1 MLCLQ
6 AASLKGALSC
16 LGTVV
21 AALDPGNWPLAARP
35 FQVLFAYVLDLRPK
49 VRKRAQS
56 GVQAV
61 FAAIQATPAIG
72 AASDTVLKRTPG
84 WMLHIMHGPE
94 LLAWKGVCAAIKSGL
109 CCS

>member
-1 MLCLQ
+1 MQ

-35 FQVLFAYVLDLRPK
+35 FQVLLAYVLDLRPK

-56 GVQAV
+56 SLQAV
-61 FAAIQATPAIG
+61 LAAIQATPAIG
-72 AASDTVLKRTPG
+72 AASDSVLKCEPARRLY
-84 WMLHIMHGPE
+84 LHDS
-94 LLAWKGVCAAIKSGL
+94 W
-109 CCS
+109 